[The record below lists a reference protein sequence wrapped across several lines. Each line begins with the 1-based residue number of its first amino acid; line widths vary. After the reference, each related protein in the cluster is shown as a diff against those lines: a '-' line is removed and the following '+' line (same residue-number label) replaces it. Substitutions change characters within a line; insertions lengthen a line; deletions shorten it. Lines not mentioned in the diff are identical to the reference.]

1 MGLFMKLPFP
11 PHLAASSL
19 LHFILLLLLLIF
31 DIVCKTRAV
40 VKIPPNVSVPAVL
53 VFGDSIVDTG
63 NNNNNLGTT
72 ARCDYPP
79 YGKDFKGGKPTGR
92 FSNGKVPSDF
102 IAEELGIK
110 EYVPAYLDP
119 HLQPGE
125 LATGVCFA
133 SGGAGYDPFTSQS
146 ASAIPLS
153 GQLDL
158 FKEYI
163 GKLRGVVGEDRAKF
177 ILATVFMLW
186 YLAAMTFPI
195 LTF

>member
-72 ARCDYPP
+72 ARCNYPP

-102 IAEELGIK
+102 IGT
-110 EYVPAYLDP
+110 YMCYL
-119 HLQPGE
+119 
-125 LATGVCFA
+125 
-133 SGGAGYDPFTSQS
+133 Y
-146 ASAIPLS
+146 ILS
-153 GQLDL
+153 Y
-158 FKEYI
+158 FHIRIFFY
-163 GKLRGVVGEDRAKF
+163 
-177 ILATVFMLW
+177 
-186 YLAAMTFPI
+186 
-195 LTF
+195 